1 MERSATRRRMAWAL
15 ATGAAA
21 AAALAL
27 ALPVACGGDDGPC
40 SGVSCSGQGS
50 CAVWLDGTTAYCRCN
65 IGWHPSGYGAGC
77 EPNDGTNPCAGVTCS
92 GHGTCLPAGPLAVC
106 TCDDGYLLDVSA
118 LNCLPEV
125 VAADADGDA
134 GYVDYPVRG
143 MFSGM
148 RADIVVLIDNSGSM
162 AQEQGALTL
171 RFPELIAELVDPR
184 DADGDTRPDHP
195 AIEDLNIGVITPDMG
210 TFGFPVST
218 CMSPVDGDDGCF
230 RNTPSP
236 SVTGC
241 SGSYPAFLSRNPTN
255 AATYTADQMAQDF
268 TCIATLGTNG
278 CGFEQQL
285 KAMRKAT
292 TDNAAAGRCNA
303 GFFRPDAL
311 LALIFVTD
319 ETDCSVDPAHPEMF
333 DLDRTDLGHLNIR
346 CFLHPD
352 FIEPVSDYVDAF
364 RALKPAEAQDLIVLG
379 MIVGVP
385 PDAAQCIGRG
395 DQLDDCLN
403 PAIVPI
409 MVERI
414 DPAMTTQLIPSCN
427 TSMGLA
433 FPPVRFVQ
441 LAQAFGNAAYV
452 DSICK
457 SDWTDAIRGITDR
470 LVERLSSSPCVDPE
484 VPFDPASCSSECLL
498 LETLSD
504 DRFCTDD
511 PACPAAGCPL
521 TLVDDLPVVPV
532 CHNPV
537 GGAACTP
544 LKRDLGFVT
553 VAGGDRRRVC
563 LVRQATRTP
572 DGGVCSSPADA
583 GWYYIPSPAAGYR
596 CPQFGLAGPDPIIDV
611 GSTVALRCFTP

>member
-21 AAALAL
+21 ALALAL
-27 ALPVACGGDDGPC
+27 ALPVACGGDEGPC
-40 SGVSCSGQGS
+40 AGVSCSGQGS

-77 EPNDGTNPCAGVTCS
+77 EPNDVTDPCTGVTCS
-92 GHGTCLPAGPLAVC
+92 GHGACLSAGPLAVC

-118 LNCLPEV
+118 LNCLPEA

-143 MFSGM
+143 SFSGM
-148 RADIVVLIDNSGSM
+148 RADIVILVDNSGSM
-162 AQEQGALTL
+162 AQEQAALTL
-171 RFPELIAELVDPR
+171 RFPELIADLVNPGDL
-184 DADGDTRPDHP
+184 DGDTRPDHP
-195 AIEDLNIGVITPDMG
+195 PVEDLNIGVITPDMG
-210 TFGFPVST
+210 TMSFLVST
-218 CMSPVDGDDGCF
+218 CSNPDGGDNGCF
-230 RNTPSP
+230 RNAPSP

-241 SGSYPAFLSRNPTN
+241 SDSYPSFLSRNPTN
-255 AATYTADQMAQDF
+255 AETYTAAGMAQDF

-278 CGFEQQL
+278 CGFEQQF

-292 TDNAAAGRCNA
+292 TENVAAGQCNA
-303 GFFRPDAL
+303 GFLRPDAL

-319 ETDCSVDPAHPEMF
+319 ETDCSVAPAHREMF
-333 DLDRTDLGHLNIR
+333 DQERSDLGHLNIR

-352 FIEPVSDYVDAF
+352 FIEPVEDYVAAF
-364 RALKPAEAQDLIVLG
+364 RALKPAEDQDLLALG

-395 DQLDDCLN
+395 DHLTDCLN
-403 PAIVPI
+403 GAIVPA
-409 MVERI
+409 MVEQI
-414 DPAMTTQLIPSCN
+414 DPGMTTQLIPSCN

-457 SDWTDAIRGITDR
+457 SDWTDAIHGITDL
-470 LVERLSSSPCVDPE
+470 LVERLSANPCLADE
-484 VPFDPASCSSECLL
+484 LPFDPALCSSECFL

-504 DRFCTDD
+504 DRFCTEDS
-511 PACPAAGCPL
+511 ACPAAGCPL

-532 CHNPV
+532 CHDPV

-563 LVRQATRTP
+563 LVRQAARTP
-572 DGGVCSSPADA
+572 DGVGCSSPTDT
-583 GWYYIPSPAAGYR
+583 GWIYVPPAMSPYS
-596 CPQFGLAGPDPIIDV
+596 CPEFGFGGPDPVIDV
-611 GSTVALRCFTP
+611 GSTAALRCFTP